1 MSPRRTTPWPAGT
14 PCWLDLVTPD
24 LDAAQAFYAATLGWD
39 YGPGDPAFGGYC
51 RARGRRR
58 ARGRTRAG
66 TPGDDPRLD
75 SLRRH
80 RRRRRHGRGHHRCAA
95 ARVQGGVMDLG
106 PTGRMV
112 VAQRPDRALSSR
124 RGRPG
129 STSAVGVHN
138 EPGGLAWEDLRSTD
152 PDAARAFYADVFG
165 WSYQPL
171 PMAGPDYSTIH
182 LGDGPPVGGLGGMMG
197 MDSFPSH
204 WIVYLAVDRH
214 RRHRRRDRGRRR
226 VRPEPRVR
234 HGVRPH
240 GRADRSLRRGL
251 LGRAAHRAGMTPSV

>member
-24 LDAAQAFYAATLGWD
+24 LDAAKSFYAATLGWD

-51 RARGRRR
+51 RAEVDG
-58 ARGRTRAG
+58 APAAGLAPVRAG
-66 TPGDDPRLD
+66 MTPAWTLYVATDDVD
-75 SLRRH
+75 AT
-80 RRRRRHGRGHHRCAA
+80 AA
-95 ARVQGGVMDLG
+95 AITTAGGTVQGGVMDLG
-106 PTGRMV
+106 PSGRMV
-112 VAQRPDRALSSR
+112 VANDPMGAQFAAWEA
-124 RGRPG
+124 GEHIG
-129 STSAVGVHN
+129 SGVHS

-204 WIVYLAVDRH
+204 WIVYLAVTDT
-214 RRHRRRDRGRRR
+214 DATVAATEAGGGFVLSPGFDTEFGRM
-226 VRPEPRVR
+226 
-234 HGVRPH
+234 
-240 GRADRSLRRGL
+240 
-251 LGRAAHRAGMTPSV
+251 AALTDPYGAAFWVVQLTGQA